1 MSSAPHTIH
10 CLRAM
15 NLAERTAGCPSQPD
29 MAGRQAA
36 GQRQQHTKQ
45 AGRSV
50 GRSAAALGTPRCAPW
65 SPAEK
70 AAAMLLWGS
79 YSVTLLYK
87 LLALLCCA
95 GLGALLGAATNL
107 AGL

>member
-1 MSSAPHTIH
+1 
-10 CLRAM
+10 
-15 NLAERTAGCPSQPD
+15 
-29 MAGRQAA
+29 
-36 GQRQQHTKQ
+36 
-45 AGRSV
+45 
-50 GRSAAALGTPRCAPW
+50 
-65 SPAEK
+65 
-70 AAAMLLWGS
+70 MLLWGS